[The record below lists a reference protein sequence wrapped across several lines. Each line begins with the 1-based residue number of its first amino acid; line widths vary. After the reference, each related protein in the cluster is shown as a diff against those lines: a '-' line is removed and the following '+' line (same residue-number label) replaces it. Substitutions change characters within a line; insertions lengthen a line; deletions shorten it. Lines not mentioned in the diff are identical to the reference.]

1 MTEPEYRH
9 NRGETAYRWVVMAGI
24 GILCLLSVRLLGQID
39 KTGDKVELL
48 QLQVSDM
55 KGTFNSRI
63 DAHVERLNTVDR
75 RNDAQDVKID
85 ALQQRVWRLPF
96 PGQP

>member
-1 MTEPEYRH
+1 MQDREQRH
-9 NRGETAYRWVVMAGI
+9 NRGETAFRWIVLGGI
-24 GILCLLSVRLLGQID
+24 SLLGALSMRVLGQID
-39 KTGDKVELL
+39 KTADKVELL

-63 DAHVERLNTVDR
+63 DAHVERLNTIDR

-85 ALQQRVWRLPF
+85 ALQQRVWRMPAT
-96 PGQP
+96 PQ